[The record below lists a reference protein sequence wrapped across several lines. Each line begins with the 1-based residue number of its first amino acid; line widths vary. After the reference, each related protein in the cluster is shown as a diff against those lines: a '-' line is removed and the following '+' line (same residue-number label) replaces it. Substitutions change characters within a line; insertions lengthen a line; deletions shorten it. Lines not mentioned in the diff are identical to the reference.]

1 MGKLETIKEVPS
13 ATKQIIDFSI
23 REELEEEHLIVE
35 IELNNNPIKKAVS
48 TELKKE
54 IVKEKNNILVDR
66 DQKLKDE
73 KRELEKQKLKAQQM
87 KMRMMKRTG

>member
-1 MGKLETIKEVPS
+1 M
-13 ATKQIIDFSI
+13 
-23 REELEEEHLIVE
+23 EEEHLVVE

-48 TELKKE
+48 TEVKKE